1 MRRTFPPLDQ
11 LADPGTRGTQKAD
24 HKIPEHIIIP
34 FQAAFQT
41 LIIPFGYNIVKKGL
55 LLMPDRGKFIR
66 FQKINGGSRGIWSGV
81 THVAAGLEG
90 RHILVDSIYTR
101 VHCAGFVAFHK
112 PCFVRLEILHGNIT
126 VQTVKMPDR
135 GEIGVD
141 GICRGAP
148 PLQEIMEIL

>member
-1 MRRTFPPLDQ
+1 MKTNL
-11 LADPGTRGTQKAD
+11 
-24 HKIPEHIIIP
+24 PESKYLFDDRAP
-34 FQAAFQT
+34 MAFQAVLC
-41 LIIPFGYNIVKKGL
+41 LIQGGDDGL
-55 LLMPDRGKFIR
+55 PTFSA

-81 THVAAGLEG
+81 THVPAGLEG

-101 VHCAGFVAFHK
+101 VYCAGFVAFHK

-126 VQTVKMPDR
+126 VQTLKMPDR